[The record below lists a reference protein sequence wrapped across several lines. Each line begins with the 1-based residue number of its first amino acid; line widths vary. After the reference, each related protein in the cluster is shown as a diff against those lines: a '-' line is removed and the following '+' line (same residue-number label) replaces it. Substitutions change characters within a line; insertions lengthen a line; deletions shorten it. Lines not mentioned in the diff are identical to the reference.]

1 MPPHPVS
8 NFEIRKYYQNKPK
21 FNSAYS
27 GNNSSKIKDW
37 TYITNLDEY
46 ESIATYQIILCM
58 NAENVTNFD
67 SFGVEYIKKKN
78 WKSTENKNI
87 KINVYRI
94 QACDSITCR

>member
-1 MPPHPVS
+1 MSPHPVS

-27 GNNSSKIKDW
+27 GNNLSKIKDW

-46 ESIATYQIILCM
+46 ESIATYQIILSV

-67 SFGVEYIKKKN
+67 SFGVEYIQKTIGNPLK
-78 WKSTENKNI
+78 I
-87 KINVYRI
+87 KILK
-94 QACDSITCR
+94 